1 MRAGNQAEREIIK
14 ESVGNFMIQFSKA
27 RILAGAMLFACIGCH
42 AQSTTAAKGPAPSET
57 AAKGTAPSEQDRRII
72 NVVRSRFGV
81 PAEYEIHVGEHTKSE
96 FAGYDTVPVT
106 FMHGDKSSSI
116 SFLISKDGKT
126 LARLDTYDLTR
137 PPTESV
143 STEGRPAVG
152 SASAP
157 VTIVNFDDLECPF
170 CARMQE
176 ELFPATE
183 ARYKGLVRIVYR
195 DFPLVDIH
203 PWAMRA
209 AIDSNCLG
217 AQSEPGYWNLVGY
230 VHAHAHDFP
239 REDLAAAARSL
250 DKLTRD
256 EGERQKVDLKQLDA
270 CVAAQ
275 DDKLVRASMK
285 AGDALGVDGTPALFI
300 NGVRVPAGAQPT
312 EVFWPMIDRAL
323 QDAGVAPPPPA
334 TPAQPPAQ
342 SALK

>member
-1 MRAGNQAEREIIK
+1 M
-14 ESVGNFMIQFSKA
+14 GNFMIQVMKA
-27 RILAGAMLFACIGCH
+27 RILAAAVLFACIGCH
-42 AQSTTAAKGPAPSET
+42 AQSTPAGKGPT
-57 AAKGTAPSEQDRRII
+57 PSEQDKRII
-72 NVVRSRFGV
+72 SVVRSRFGV
-81 PAEYEIHVGEHTKSE
+81 PADYTIQVGERTKSDLT
-96 FAGYDTVPVT
+96 GYDTVPVT
-106 FMHGDKSSSI
+106 FMRGDKSSNI
-116 SFLISKDGKT
+116 NFLISKDGKT

-137 PPTESV
+137 SPTESV
-143 STEGRPAVG
+143 STDGRPAVG

-195 DFPLVDIH
+195 DYPLVDIH
-203 PWAMRA
+203 PWAMHA

-217 AQSEPGYWNLVGY
+217 AQSEPGYWNVVGY

-239 REDLAAAARSL
+239 REDVAAAGRAL
-250 DKLTRD
+250 DKVTHD
-256 EGERQKVDLKQLDA
+256 EGERRKVDLKQLDA

-323 QDAGVAPPPPA
+323 QDAGVTPPPPPPA
-334 TPAQPPAQ
+334 SAQPPAHP
-342 SALK
+342 ALK